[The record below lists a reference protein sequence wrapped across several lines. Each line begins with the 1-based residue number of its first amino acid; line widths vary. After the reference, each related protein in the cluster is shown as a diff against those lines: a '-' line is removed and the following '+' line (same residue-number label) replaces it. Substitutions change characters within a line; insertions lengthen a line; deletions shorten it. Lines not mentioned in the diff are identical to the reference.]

1 MTNRVYRL
9 HSTIELPLE
18 ELHEYFEDPEL
29 PDGIDDIEVTRRNN
43 TLIIRAVAP
52 EGTVGKYTPTAQI
65 KGTVTESRVPD
76 EEAEATV
83 EQAAAQPSWGA
94 DAAGEEVEQP
104 TKLIEVAAFKGNLE
118 AILQNTAVQYPMFE
132 VLYDLALRAE
142 SGNLTAI
149 TLEDDELTATRIVD
163 GEERP
168 ASIEIVEERSDPA
181 EGRGV
186 NWRDNKYISE

>member
-18 ELHEYFEDPEL
+18 ELHEYFEDPDL
-29 PDGIDDIEVTRRNN
+29 PDGVEDIELTRRNN

-65 KGTVTESRVPD
+65 KGTVTETRVPD
-76 EEAEATV
+76 EEAAI
-83 EQAAAQPSWGA
+83 EQPAGQPTWGA
-94 DAAGEEVEQP
+94 EAPGEEVEQP

-142 SGNLTAI
+142 SGTLTAI
-149 TLEDDELTATRIVD
+149 TIEDEELTATRIVD

-168 ASIEIVEERSDPA
+168 ATIEIVEERSEPA

-186 NWRDNKYISE
+186 NWRDNKYISD

>member
-18 ELHEYFEDPEL
+18 ELHEYFEDPDL
-29 PDGIDDIEVTRRNN
+29 PDGIDDVEVTRRNN

-65 KGTVTESRVPD
+65 KGTVTETRVPD
-76 EEAEATV
+76 EEATI
-83 EQAAAQPSWGA
+83 EQAATQPAWGGEGP
-94 DAAGEEVEQP
+94 GEEVEQP

-132 VLYDLALRAE
+132 VLYDLALRSE
-142 SGNLTAI
+142 SGTLTAI
-149 TLEDDELTATRIVD
+149 TIEDEELTATRIVD

-168 ASIEIVEERSDPA
+168 ATIEIVEERSEPA
-181 EGRGV
+181 DGRGV